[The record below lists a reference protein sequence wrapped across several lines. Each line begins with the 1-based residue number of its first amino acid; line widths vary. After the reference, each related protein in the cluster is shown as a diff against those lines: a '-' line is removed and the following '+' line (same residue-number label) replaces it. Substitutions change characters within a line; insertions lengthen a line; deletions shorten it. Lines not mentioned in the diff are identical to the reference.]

1 VLGDDFQTELRDGTV
16 HDLFGDAGLL
26 QAERLLLGLQPVRAQ
41 LQDAWNDAGFL
52 PAAARIRK
60 NTDENSA
67 LCWVSGCGAA
77 SVHMDRVHP
86 ARFRNF
92 ITQCKFWVM
101 DPLIILKKNSV
112 SKFLEVHATFRK
124 YFNNISIY
132 CD

>member
-86 ARFRNF
+86 AWVRNF
-92 ITQCKFWVM
+92 ITQCFQIQV
-101 DPLIILKKNSV
+101 LGNGSINNSIKKNQCV
-112 SKFLEVHATFRK
+112 SKFLEVHAT
-124 YFNNISIY
+124 YFLKVFQ
-132 CD
+132 

>member
-77 SVHMDRVHP
+77 SVHKDRVHP
-86 ARFRNF
+86 TRVRNF
-92 ITQCKFWVM
+92 ITQCFQIQVLGNG
-101 DPLIILKKNSV
+101 PINNSIKKTSAFPN
-112 SKFLEVHATFRK
+112 F
-124 YFNNISIY
+124 
-132 CD
+132 